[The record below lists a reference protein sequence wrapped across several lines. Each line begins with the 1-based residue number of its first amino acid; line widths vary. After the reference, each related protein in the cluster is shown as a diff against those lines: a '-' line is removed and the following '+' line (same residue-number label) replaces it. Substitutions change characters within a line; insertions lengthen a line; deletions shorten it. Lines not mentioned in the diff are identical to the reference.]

1 MPIKIYRRKGS
12 KVWEYRGTLAGN
24 RLRGSTKTESRQV
37 AARIASKIEHQHWER
52 HLDGPEDTLTFPKAV
67 ALYLKAGKSE
77 RFVWK
82 IEDYWK
88 NAKVKDM
95 TAGAI
100 RQSAIDL
107 YPKVSGATWNRCVI
121 VPTQAIIN
129 HCADLELCPRVRVKR
144 FPFERK
150 VKKPITLE
158 WLDAFC
164 AHAGPQIGALATFM
178 FATGCRIAEALR
190 VEWADIDF
198 QKRTILIRKTKNK
211 HQRLPHMPPRLLL
224 ALANLPRD
232 QKPFDIAYT
241 TARDVWR
248 RATEAAGIAP
258 LTFHSCRHGFATKL
272 LHDGIDVV
280 TVAKLGG
287 WESPQ
292 LVLSNYGHAK
302 DDPQI
307 TDALFDAPLTRQTDR
322 TKQNQ

>member
-1 MPIKIYRRKGS
+1 MPIKIFRRKGS
-12 KVWEYRGTLAGN
+12 NIWQYRGTLAGH
-24 RLRGSTKTESRQV
+24 RLRGSTGAASREI
-37 AARIASKIEHQHWER
+37 ANRIASEIENRYWKR

-67 ALYLKAGKSE
+67 ASYLKAGKSE

-82 IEDYWK
+82 LEDYWK
-88 NAKVKDM
+88 DTKVKDM

-129 HCADLELCPRVRVKR
+129 HCAELEQCPIIRVKR

-158 WLDAFC
+158 WLDTFC
-164 AHAGPQIGALATFM
+164 AHADPQIGALATFM

-190 VEWADIDF
+190 VQWEDIDF
-198 QKRTILIRKTKNK
+198 QKRTVLIRKTKNK
-211 HQRLPHMPPRLLL
+211 HQRLPHMPQRLLL

-232 QKPFDIAYT
+232 RKPFDTAYT
-241 TARDVWR
+241 TARDIWR
-248 RATEAAGIAP
+248 RTAETAGIAP

-292 LVLSNYGHAK
+292 QVLATYGHAK
-302 DDPQI
+302 DDPKI
-307 TDALFDAPLTRQTDR
+307 TDGLFDADLTHPDSRAKR
-322 TKQNQ
+322 NQ